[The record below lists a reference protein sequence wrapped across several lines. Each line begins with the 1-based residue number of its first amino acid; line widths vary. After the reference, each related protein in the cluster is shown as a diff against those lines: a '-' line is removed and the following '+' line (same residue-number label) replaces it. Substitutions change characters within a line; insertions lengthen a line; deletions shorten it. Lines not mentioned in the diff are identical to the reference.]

1 MQFGKYSSAVLV
13 AAVLELHKCSCRQLQ
28 LGHKASCTER
38 IEYKRRREVGIGYQ
52 STMARIG
59 IIRAWFLFA
68 LVVLIESKVRKP
80 ARLPEDVPL
89 KPPAQ
94 QPKVPT
100 EPAAE
105 IKPANFRAHFKKRG
119 KRSIIIWYTQTI

>member
-1 MQFGKYSSAVLV
+1 
-13 AAVLELHKCSCRQLQ
+13 
-28 LGHKASCTER
+28 
-38 IEYKRRREVGIGYQ
+38 
-52 STMARIG
+52 MARVG

-94 QPKVPT
+94 KPRVPA

-105 IKPANFRAHFKKRG
+105 IRSANFRAHFKKRG
-119 KRSIIIWYTQTI
+119 KKCTNLRVNLEFSRFSRFSFLSYRCPIFTGWLCPSTDKGPVVGVP

>member
-1 MQFGKYSSAVLV
+1 M
-13 AAVLELHKCSCRQLQ
+13 
-28 LGHKASCTER
+28 
-38 IEYKRRREVGIGYQ
+38 GIGYQ

-119 KRSIIIWYTQTI
+119 KRLKRVKYVR

>member
-1 MQFGKYSSAVLV
+1 
-13 AAVLELHKCSCRQLQ
+13 
-28 LGHKASCTER
+28 
-38 IEYKRRREVGIGYQ
+38 
-52 STMARIG
+52 MARIG

-94 QPKVPT
+94 KPKVPT

-105 IKPANFRAHFKKRG
+105 IRSANFRAHFKKRG
-119 KRSIIIWYTQTI
+119 KKCTKLRVNLEFSRFSFLSYRCPIFTGRLCPSTDKGPVVGVP